1 MYIRRVSF
9 RSRGKEYK
17 YVRLERSYRRK
28 DGKPTQKIIANLGDL
43 PEQDIQIFETA
54 IEAIRQGGQI
64 IIVDEKAGRVLGNE
78 VLKNLRFLDL
88 AVALRLWEYWG
99 MGQWLDAAAMPNSE
113 VPSSVVAAV
122 LVFQHCVNP
131 GSKLKATRW
140 YPTTALPELLG
151 VPSMKV
157 NNSRT
162 HRVLTE
168 LERQETSLQKELAT
182 RIAARHGGAIVSL
195 FLDMTD
201 VWFEG
206 RGPNMARTGK
216 TKEGLL
222 KRKIQVALLCDQA
235 GFPLRWKVV
244 EGNRDEAQSMW
255 LLIETMMDEEWATG
269 RPVVVDR
276 AMGKGVHVKRFLAED
291 LPFVTMIPIS
301 EFDSYTDAIP
311 HKAFKELYWNHPCDD
326 LKEGLRL
333 VKDISASLAMEVT
346 GPRDHFMDLG
356 NVEVPVRRM
365 GISPGPKARPTGI
378 NEPGGIAAALRVA
391 RDIQDQ
397 LSSGEF
403 VNYRDASKQLG
414 MSHDQVCKRMALRK
428 LAPDIQESVARG
440 NADAVSLTKL
450 VTLSRVKNHECQRKE
465 YSRLLEAATSKP
477 RNTNG
482 GDRHTGRSIGHDEV
496 LLLPVRLA
504 AVFNPE
510 GFLEQRNHAHQK
522 QAKWYAW
529 LGQFNDNLATGRSR
543 RKKNSILAE
552 VGRELRELKLTS
564 LFEIELL
571 EVQDGD
577 TRHYRVEAS
586 RNEAEW
592 ARRRRYEGFNLL
604 AAHPDLHHSP
614 QGLLDLYRSKDGVE
628 KDFQTIKSQLDIRPV
643 RHFTDEKVRAHV
655 TVCMLALLLHRTFEE
670 QVARAGL
677 NMTAAAG
684 FELLSTCHLNHLAPF
699 DPELPSYSLT
709 RCNPDQMEILTALG
723 FESMAKPEKLGAMI
737 QART

>member
-1 MYIRRVSF
+1 MYIRRVSI

-28 DGKPTQKIIANLGDL
+28 DGKPTQKVIANLGDL
-43 PEQDIQIFETA
+43 PERDIQVFEKA
-54 IEAIRQGGQI
+54 LEAIRQGGHI
-64 IIVDEKAGRVLGNE
+64 ILVDEKAGRILGNE
-78 VLKNLRFLDL
+78 VLSNFRFLDL

-99 MGQWLDAAAMPNSE
+99 VGKWLDAAAMSNSE
-113 VPSSVVAAV
+113 VPLSVVAAV
-122 LVFQHCVNP
+122 LVLQRCVNP

-151 VPSMKV
+151 TPSTKV
-157 NNSRT
+157 NNSRV
-162 HRVLTE
+162 HRVLAE
-168 LERQETSLQKELAT
+168 LERHETSLQKELAT

-206 RGPNMARTGK
+206 RGPSMARTGK

-222 KRKIQVALLCDQA
+222 KRKVEVALLCDQA

-244 EGNRDEAQSMW
+244 EGNSDEAKCMW
-255 LLIETMMDEEWATG
+255 SVIETMSDEEWATG
-269 RPVVVDR
+269 RPLVVDR
-276 AMGKGVHVKRFLAED
+276 AMGKGVYVKRFLAED

-311 HKAFKELYWNHPCDD
+311 HKAFKELYWSHSCDD

-333 VKDISASLAMEVT
+333 VEEISAGLSMEVT
-346 GPRDHFMDLG
+346 GPRDHLMDLG

-365 GISPGPKARPTGI
+365 GTSPGLRGIPTGI
-378 NEPGGIAAALRVA
+378 NGPGGIAAALQVA
-391 RDIQDQ
+391 RDIQDR
-397 LSSGEF
+397 LSSGEA
-403 VNYRDASKQLG
+403 VNYRDAGKQFG
-414 MSHDQVCKRMALRK
+414 MSHDQVCKRMALLR
-428 LAPDIQESVARG
+428 LAPDIQEIVARG

-450 VTLSRVKNHECQRKE
+450 VTLSRIKNHEWQRKE
-465 YSRLLEAATSKP
+465 FSRLLKTAISKP

-482 GDRHTGRSIGHDEV
+482 GDRHSGRSVGHDEI
-496 LLLPVRLA
+496 LLLPVRLV

-510 GFLEQRNHAHQK
+510 RFLEQRNHAHK
-522 QAKWYAW
+522 HQAKWYAW
-529 LGQFNDNLATGRSR
+529 LEQFNDDQATGRSH

-564 LFEIELL
+564 VFEIELR
-571 EVQDGD
+571 EVQDGG
-577 TRHYRVEAS
+577 TRHYCVEAC

-592 ARRRRYEGFNLL
+592 ARRRRYEGFNLV

-655 TVCMLALLLHRTFEE
+655 TASMLALLLHRTFEA

-677 NMTAAAG
+677 NMTAAEG
-684 FELLSTCHLNHLAPF
+684 FELLSTCHLNHLAPL

-709 RCNPDQMEILTALG
+709 KCNSDQMEILTALG
-723 FESMAKPEKLGAMI
+723 LESMAEPEELSPMI
-737 QART
+737 QARS